1 MRLVLVSTHIDQ
13 TTGYSKVSSNLVK
26 QLATLSPKVKTFHFG
41 FQRHP
46 SHASLRK
53 YPEGI
58 TSYDAAA
65 NEEPK
70 EEGFGFNK
78 IHEYLEMVQPNI
90 VMIYNDPYTVS
101 RFIDSMKHE
110 RGKSSYKLWLYIDQ
124 VYHGV
129 APSLMDS
136 IRKHADRVYCFTD
149 SWKKQ
154 FLEYGSFPEVN
165 VLEHAVDP
173 TVFSCL
179 SEDTRH
185 SIRTNIGVSKDAI
198 LFLNANRN
206 SNRKRLDLTIGGF
219 VRLLQRNPEKPYFL
233 MMATN
238 MNPQTGAFYDLQRIF
253 LEELKSLKLDFQM
266 YGRRLLLIDTSP
278 PNLLSDEA
286 VNQLYNTADIG
297 INTSDGEGYG
307 LCQLEH
313 MYTGAPQL
321 VTDVG
326 SYRAFLN
333 SEIAEFIPSNGRSY
347 FAGGMPHGFWCPT
360 FSMESIADGMESILK
375 QLPEKRKSV
384 SSYQFKS
391 WATVCDSWLEDVLT
405 QAEGPAASVSVPVTS
420 SVPT

>member
-1 MRLVLVSTHIDQ
+1 
-13 TTGYSKVSSNLVK
+13 
-26 QLATLSPKVKTFHFG
+26 
-41 FQRHP
+41 
-46 SHASLRK
+46 
-53 YPEGI
+53 
-58 TSYDAAA
+58 
-65 NEEPK
+65 
-70 EEGFGFNK
+70 
-78 IHEYLEMVQPNI
+78 
-90 VMIYNDPYTVS
+90 MIYNDPYTVS

-110 RGKSSYKLWLYIDQ
+110 RGKSSYKLWIYLDQ
-124 VYHGV
+124 VYCGV

-206 SNRKRLDLTIGGF
+206 SNRKRLDLTVGGF

-233 MMATN
+233 MIATN

-286 VNQLYNTADIG
+286 INQLYNAADIG

-405 QAEGPAASVSVPVTS
+405 QAEGPVASVSVPVTS